1 MFFFFLTNDSC
12 WQMFVNQCFT
22 FFISPIVLRY
32 RLSIGVNG
40 VQDMEFFQNNSAII
54 NLNLIELFNF
64 VP

>member
-1 MFFFFLTNDSC
+1 MFFFFLTNGSC
-12 WQMFVNQCFT
+12 RQMFVNQCFT